1 MRYIKWFRN
10 LNEEITLHCLC
21 IPGSKNIE
29 AKLKQGISVS
39 FDKVLIQS
47 DKKSYTWTQSKQ
59 QNLDQKKYWRNVR
72 SFRKA
77 VMMVFDTVSIGKI
90 LAKSNDY
97 QWEVILI
104 YGRRHGQTVRL
115 VLPTEAV
122 LR

>member
-1 MRYIKWFRN
+1 MK
-10 LNEEITLHCLC
+10 TLHCIVCASL
-21 IPGSKNIE
+21 GQKNIQ

-59 QNLDQKKYWRNVR
+59 QNLDQTKYRRDVR
-72 SFRKA
+72 PFRKA
-77 VMMVFDTVSIGKI
+77 VTIVFDTVSIGKI

-97 QWEVILI
+97 QWEIIPI
-104 YGRRHGQTVRL
+104 YSRRRYGWTVKL

-122 LR
+122 LI